1 CCQPVTPIS
10 ASQCR
15 LSVPSVPPICAV
27 YQCHISVPCISA
39 AFQCPSV
46 MPVNAHQC
54 HLPVP
59 PHQCPTVPPN
69 SVHQCSLSVPITA
82 ASLEHTS
89 EGEKS
94 LIYKIL

>member
-1 CCQPVTPIS
+1 MPVSATYQCC
-10 ASQCR
+10 
-15 LSVPSVPPICAV
+15 LSVP
-27 YQCHISVPCISA
+27 YMSA

-59 PHQCPTVPPN
+59 PHQC
-69 SVHQCSLSVPITA
+69 SLSVPITA
-82 ASLEHTS
+82 ASLAHIS
-89 EGEKS
+89 EGKKS

>member
-1 CCQPVTPIS
+1 YCQSVAPFS

-15 LSVPSVPPICAV
+15 LSVPSVPPNSAS
-27 YQCHISVPCISA
+27 QCCLSVPYMSA

-46 MPVNAHQC
+46 MSVNAHQR

-59 PHQCPTVPPN
+59 LHQCPSVPPI
-69 SVHQCSLSVPITA
+69 SAHQCSLAVPITA
-82 ASLEHTS
+82 ASLAHIS